1 MSPNPRDFKE
11 RMNKLRYGW
20 LVLLT
25 AGCVQTEPAN
35 KKEFDFDALLDEQV
49 SLLSQ
54 SGAVLE
60 KSAVMESQGS
70 DTTFLPTADGWQKE
84 LELFR
89 QMDLLNKPAN
99 LLSFVKQDS
108 IKDSKSNLRIREYTS
123 TSAPLSQMKIYY
135 LDNINRIRRIEAVI
149 TDKNL
154 LHMTQQR
161 LQLNFEEDNQRP
173 LLNSYAIEGYEKMIL
188 SDTVRYSIRGH
199 IDW

>member
-1 MSPNPRDFKE
+1 
-11 RMNKLRYGW
+11 MNKLRYGW

-35 KKEFDFDALLDEQV
+35 KKEFDFDVLLDEQV
-49 SLLSQ
+49 RLLSQ

-60 KSAVMESQGS
+60 KSAMMEGQTS
-70 DTTFLPTADGWQKE
+70 DTTFLPTAEGWQKE

-99 LLSFVKQDS
+99 LRSFVKRDS

-123 TSAPLSQMKIYY
+123 ASAPLSQMKIYY
-135 LDNINRIRRIEAVI
+135 LDNFSRLRRIEAVI
-149 TDKNL
+149 NDRNL
-154 LHMTQQR
+154 LHMTQRR
-161 LQLNFEEDNQRP
+161 LQLYFEEDNQKP
-173 LLNSYAIEGYEKMIL
+173 LLNSYAVEGYEKMIL
-188 SDTVRYSIRGH
+188 SDTVRYSITGH